1 MCPCAIKI
9 IPHLA
14 LEFSKDPTHHLIYR
28 EIAVLT
34 IVRHLGTSPKRI
46 YKRCTTLCMRIRD
59 SVLLTRRIRRKGA
72 RNVLFRRCSQFAL
85 KKVRAKSGLEGQVTH
100 LQANAIQASKKLD
113 QSPLS
118 QSANQLNEKP
128 NQLPSTDQ
136 NVVLLWWTV
145 KYLIRPKKLSRRKWL
160 WSCRCR
166 TTAQQK

>member
-1 MCPCAIKI
+1 
-9 IPHLA
+9 
-14 LEFSKDPTHHLIYR
+14 
-28 EIAVLT
+28 
-34 IVRHLGTSPKRI
+34 
-46 YKRCTTLCMRIRD
+46 
-59 SVLLTRRIRRKGA
+59 
-72 RNVLFRRCSQFAL
+72 L

-145 KYLIRPKKLSRRKWL
+145 KYLIQPKKLSRRK
-160 WSCRCR
+160 
-166 TTAQQK
+166 